1 MALNTFSAL
10 KSAIADWLNRA
21 DLTSQIPDF
30 ITMAE
35 ARFNREIRSDNMDVS
50 ETLTITSG
58 SATVPTGLLS
68 VRSIKLTADP
78 YGTLK
83 YQPPGVIEDA
93 DPEDTGAPGFYTRVG
108 SSFIF
113 WPPTSAAARIRYRKA
128 ITPLSDSATSNWLL
142 AAHPDLYLA
151 APLALAYGL
160 IKDEQRFQLWESA
173 ATGLIAQINKDDL
186 MQREDGMQMQPGNVV
201 V

>member
-1 MALNTFSAL
+1 MALNSFSAL
-10 KSAIADWLNRA
+10 KASIADWLNRA

-35 ARFNREIRSDNMDVS
+35 SRFNRELRCDEMDES

-68 VRSIKLTADP
+68 VRSIKLTSDP
-78 YGTLK
+78 YGKLK
-83 YQPPGVIEDA
+83 YITPSQIEDA

-108 SSFIF
+108 SSFIT
-113 WPPTSAAARIRYRKA
+113 WPPSSAGARIRYRKA
-128 ITPLSDSATSNWLL
+128 LTPLSDAAPSNWLL
-142 AAHPDLYLA
+142 ESHPDLYLA

-160 IKDEQRFQLWESA
+160 IKDENRMQFWEA
-173 ATGLIAQINKDDL
+173 ATSAMIAQINKDNL
-186 MQREDGMQMQPGNVV
+186 MQQEDGLQMQTGNVV

>member
-1 MALNTFSAL
+1 MALNSFSAL
-10 KSAIADWLNRA
+10 KTSIADWLNRA

-35 ARFNREIRSDNMDVS
+35 ARFNRELRCDDMD
-50 ETLTITSG
+50 ETATLTITSG
-58 SATVPTGLLS
+58 SAAVPTGLLS

-78 YGTLK
+78 YGKLK
-83 YQPPGVIEDA
+83 YIPPDQLEDA

-108 SSFIF
+108 SNFLF
-113 WPPTSAAARIRYRKA
+113 WPPTSATARIRYRKA
-128 ITPLSDSATSNWLL
+128 LTPLSDSATSNWLL

-160 IKDEQRFQLWESA
+160 LKNEERMQFWESA
-173 ATGLIAQINKDDL
+173 AAGMIARINGENI
-186 MQREDGMQMQPGNVV
+186 MQHEDGMQMQPGNVV